1 MGADPFIAAYLAA
14 VNGSA
19 PMGYSSFS
27 QIVGN
32 PALSY
37 NSLFTNFFA
46 QDSWK
51 PVRNLTVTYGLRY
64 DLYQMPAADKTS
76 PFVYSQNFRTDKNNF
91 GPRLGFAYGLGK
103 DQKTVI
109 RASSGIF
116 YDSPQ
121 TDQYRRAISLFS
133 QTAVL
138 SSAAAAG
145 AASRPRRPPHRR
157 RISIAGQSP
166 LTATRRS
173 SRCRRRRPRVS
184 RRRSRTRL
192 RPPRRASPGAPIS
205 LPSRRTSP
213 IFIRSMR
220 ISR

>member
-1 MGADPFIAAYLAA
+1 MLFRSTHAIRDTQVQATYAQYNFPTIAAYLAA

-37 NSLFTNFFA
+37 NSLFTNLFA

-76 PFVYSQNFRTDKNNF
+76 PFAYSQNFRTDKNNF

-121 TDQYRRAISLFS
+121 TDQYRRAISFNGNPAFF
-133 QTAVL
+133 TEI
-138 SSAAAAG
+138 G
-145 AASRPRRPPHRR
+145 
-157 RISIAGQSP
+157 
-166 LTATRRS
+166 
-173 SRCRRRRPRVS
+173 
-184 RRRSRTRL
+184 
-192 RPPRRASPGAPIS
+192 RAHV
-205 LPSRRTSP
+205 
-213 IFIRSMR
+213 
-220 ISR
+220 